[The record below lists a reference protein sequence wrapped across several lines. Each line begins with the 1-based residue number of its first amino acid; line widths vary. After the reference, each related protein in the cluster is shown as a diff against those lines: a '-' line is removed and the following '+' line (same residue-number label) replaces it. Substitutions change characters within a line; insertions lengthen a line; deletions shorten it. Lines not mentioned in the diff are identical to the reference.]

1 MSEHPNITR
10 VRAGYEAFSKGDFA
24 ALDALFAEDIR
35 WHEPAGNQLSGDY
48 QGRAAVYQFFGR
60 LGEVTEG
67 SLRIDLR
74 SVLADDD
81 TAVAI
86 AQITARRGDRSFDV
100 TNAHI
105 FRFTGEQVTEFWE
118 TSGDQH
124 AVDAVFG

>member
-1 MSEHPNITR
+1 MAEHPNVTR
-10 VRAGYEAFSKGDFA
+10 VRGGYDAFSKGDFA
-24 ALDALFAEDIR
+24 ALDELFAADIR

-48 QGRAAVYQFFGR
+48 QGRIAVYEFFGR
-60 LGEVTEG
+60 LAAHTEN

-74 SVLADDD
+74 SVLADDE

-86 AQITARRGDRSFDV
+86 VEISARRGERSFQV

-105 FRFTGEQVTEFWE
+105 FRFEGDQVAEFWE